1 MRPGPCRPGAHPHP
15 RPGVE
20 NGWEPSEWTS
30 TVFGCTPLSRRAV
43 EITPDNVATALKV
56 KVREDQ
62 NTFVETSGSP

>member
-1 MRPGPCRPGAHPHP
+1 MGTV
-15 RPGVE
+15 GVDLY
-20 NGWEPSEWTS
+20 GVRMYTPS
-30 TVFGCTPLSRRAV
+30 LRAV